1 MSRPLGSECCDNTV
15 TLVSKPS
22 DPEDRFTCDE
32 CGEECE
38 VIY

>member
-15 TLVSKPS
+15 TLVSS
-22 DPEDRFTCDE
+22 WDEPENRFTCDE

-38 VIY
+38 VVE